1 MGKIGKCCCGDCE
14 TCTELAGVTNWTINT
29 PLFGFTTSGTFGDLV
44 TGVCKKFGNDCERL
58 DNILED
64 DYEIS
69 SDWAGWLNLWAC
81 NDSCIDCT
89 DPEDPINLP
98 PCTTDI
104 FGNVS
109 CPPGYPTYPGEQYSV
124 RGSLRFRFWYSKMVW
139 VEVEIRY
146 VTPTT
151 VKFFVYASF
160 SAGAA
165 LTYAR
170 RTQRRRRTVEYE
182 CTSNI
187 LRTTGTPTDPGSV
200 SAPEP
205 LEPCVSLLTDSFTI
219 GNCEDPEFNVEPD
232 PCETESTSIIE
243 YSCTEVV
250 GGVCVSVD
258 YEVSLVTSE
267 TTQCCDSGFF
277 CPPIEP
283 QEVTFIY
290 ESTEYNCDEVP
301 SSIPLDIVGTESDM
315 IVSWP
320 CENID
325 TPADVVLTIPSTI
338 TLSVS

>member
-1 MGKIGKCCCGDCE
+1 MGSIGNCCCEPCE
-14 TCTELAGVTNWTINT
+14 ACEELAGITNWTIVT
-29 PLFGFTTSGTFGDLV
+29 PLFGFNLSGTFGSLN
-44 TGVCKKFGNDCERL
+44 TSVCKKFGNDCERL

-64 DYEIS
+64 DYETIG
-69 SDWAGWLNLWAC
+69 GWGGWINLYAC
-81 NDSCIDCT
+81 NDSCIDCS
-89 DPEDPINLP
+89 DPEDPIDLP

-109 CPPGYPTYPGEQYSV
+109 CPPGYPTYPGEQYST
-124 RGSLRFRFWYSKMVW
+124 RSALRFKFWYSKQVW

-146 VTPTT
+146 LTPTT

-160 SAGAA
+160 TAGSAM
-165 LTYAR
+165 TYAT

-182 CTSNI
+182 CTTNI
-187 LRTTGTPTDPGSV
+187 LRTTGTPTDPGV
-200 SAPEP
+200 IVPPEP
-205 LEPCVSLLTDSFTI
+205 LEPCVSLLTDSFTT
-219 GNCEDPEFNVEPD
+219 GTCADPEFNTEPD
-232 PCETESTSIIE
+232 PCESETVTTIE

-258 YEVSLVTSE
+258 YEVSIVGSSFK
-267 TTQCCDSGFF
+267 QCCDSGLF
-277 CPPIEP
+277 CPPTEP

-290 ESTEYNCDEVP
+290 ESTEYACDELP

-315 IVSWP
+315 TVSWP

-325 TPADVVLTIPSTI
+325 TPDDVVLTIPSTI